1 MTVKARGAHAAG
13 KPLEALAVVL
23 DAIRDQ
29 G

>member
-1 MTVKARGAHAAG
+1 MTVEACGTQAAG